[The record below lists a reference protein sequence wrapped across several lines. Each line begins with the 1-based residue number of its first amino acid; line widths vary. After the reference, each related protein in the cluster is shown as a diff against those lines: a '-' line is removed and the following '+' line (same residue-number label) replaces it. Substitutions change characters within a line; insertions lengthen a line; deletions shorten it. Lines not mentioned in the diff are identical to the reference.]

1 MTKKTFHVDPLLLG
15 ATFALSLAFLA
26 GCGKSDT
33 ASTPCCD
40 VPADRQIAVRF
51 EGLVGGDPFSC
62 TSTYAGIGT
71 NPDPAKQV
79 LTPKDFRFYVHDL
92 ELVTP
97 IGSTVPVSVPEDGK
111 WQHAGV
117 ALIDLENGTGTCSNG
132 NADTNDRVVG
142 TVPAGDYV
150 GLRFKVGV
158 PFAQNHLNVATQPT
172 PLNVTAMFWSWTSG
186 YRFMRIEGSTPG
198 AVLHLGSTGC
208 TLVDANDPAKGS
220 NCANGNRVQVDL
232 PRFNVDTNR
241 VALDLAQLW
250 DATDLSTN
258 TPGTAGGCM
267 SAPNDADCA
276 PVFKKLGLPFG
287 GQAASA
293 QTLFT
298 VE

>member
-15 ATFALSLAFLA
+15 ATLALSLALLA
-26 GCGKSDT
+26 GCGKSDS

-40 VPADRQIAVRF
+40 VPADRQVAVRF
-51 EGLVGGDPFSC
+51 KGLVGGDPFSC

-71 NPDPAKQV
+71 NPDPAKKV
-79 LTPKDFRFYVHDL
+79 LTPKDLRFYVHDL

-97 IGSTVPVSVPEDGK
+97 IGSTVRVSVTDDGK

-117 ALIDLENGTGTCSNG
+117 ALIDLEDGRGTCSNG

-150 GLRFKVGV
+150 GLRFKLGV
-158 PFAQNHLNVATQPT
+158 PADLNHLNVATQPS
-172 PLNVTAMFWSWTSG
+172 PLNLTAMFWSWTNG
-186 YRFMRIEGSTPG
+186 YRFLRIEGSTPG
-198 AVLHLGSTGC
+198 AILHLGATAC
-208 TLVDANDPAKGS
+208 TPVDPNDATKGAT
-220 NCANGNRVQVDL
+220 CANGNRAQVAF
-232 PRFNVDTNR
+232 PSFNVDTNR
-241 VALDLAQLW
+241 VALDLKDLW
-250 DATDLSTN
+250 DATDLTTN

-267 SAPNDADCA
+267 SSPNDADCA
-276 PVFKKLGLPFG
+276 PIFRKLGLPFG